1 VFVVLYSVLER
12 IISSIMSCFSTLN
25 LAEYKNKSINI
36 YDIKIIIIL
45 ITKIYLCNKLIWVDK
60 CKYVSL

>member
-1 VFVVLYSVLER
+1 
-12 IISSIMSCFSTLN
+12 MSCFSTLN

-36 YDIKIIIIL
+36 YDIKIIIITL